1 MLYATLIA
9 PFADFEFMRRALVG
23 IVRARLR
30 RAADRRVPDAPPH
43 EPDRR
48 RHGACHPAGRGDR
61 LSVRGLKSVCAWR
74 GGGLIAGFLIAIGA
88 GLVARATPLKE
99 DASLAAFFLVSL
111 ALGVTIVS
119 VKGNDID
126 LMHFLFGSVLAIDN
140 PTLVLILSMTSVSLI
155 VLALI
160 WRPLV
165 LECVDP
171 GFLRSVSRA
180 GGPAH
185 IGFLALVVHQPGRR
199 LPGAWHAACRR
210 HHDAAGGDLAVLGA
224 RHYRNDRASRWSA
237 PRSPAMSGLLVSY
250 HANLPSGPAIILV
263 AGALYALSVV
273 AGPFG
278 GLIWLALA
286 APRISKLDRILPA
299 FAGFW
304 HGAGSPI

>member
-23 IVRARLR
+23 SFALAFGAPPIGVFLMLR
-30 RAADRRVPDAPPH
+30 RMSLIGDAMAHAILPGAAI
-43 EPDRR
+43 
-48 RHGACHPAGRGDR
+48 GFLFAG
-61 LSVRGLKSVCAWR
+61 LSLFALA
-74 GGGLIAGFLIAIGA
+74 GGGLVAGFLIAIGA

-119 VKGNDID
+119 VKGNNID

-140 PTLVLILSMTSVSLI
+140 PTLVLILSMTSVSLV

-171 GFLRSVSRA
+171 GFLHTVSRA

-185 IGFLALVVHQPGRR
+185 IGFLALVVIN
-199 LPGAWHAACRR
+199 LV
-210 HHDAAGGDLAVLGA
+210 GGFQALGTLLAVGIMMLPAVTSRFWA
-224 RHYRNDRASRWSA
+224 RDITGMIAVAVASAALSGYV
-237 PRSPAMSGLLVSY
+237 GLLVSY

-263 AGALYALSVV
+263 AGVFYALSVV

-278 GLIWLALA
+278 GLIWLVL
-286 APRISKLDRILPA
+286 PRRHLEA
-299 FAGFW
+299 
-304 HGAGSPI
+304 